1 MGLILDVIRTIF
13 TNQMFAWSPWSFWL
27 LG

>member
-1 MGLILDVIRTIF
+1 MGSILDVLRTIF